1 MDCQERGACHNE
13 EILRS
18 GRRKAEPPPPQ
29 LPPRPPVCPQT
40 HIEAHLTKKRLKKY
54 VFLCSVCGGLAS
66 LLGGLFLGV
75 YVILR
80 SYTSSLGYFET
91 IPTYIPAVMLLL
103 TGLGIMCL
111 ARRKNRYAFLIKLCG
126 VCCLMSAGTCVL
138 VTVTTTVIHMS
149 RLQSLRECVY
159 TAKTQ
164 TCVCYSMLISSES
177 DRHEDGVHYIFNSTP
192 DCEVIHGALYS
203 CLRAMFGLSVI
214 GILVCIFCCM
224 LVYQLLSHERKKKYW
239 EQLELRCRYLY
250 GQPRNQQVISPP
262 QRCSHC
268 ACSQQFQYPTP
279 AEGTFE
285 NRQWTGGRI
294 GNLYSPNPEPV
305 SSGWGWR
312 LPWSREHR
320 QQQEPREGRSFRRQC
335 EGQSS
340 GADSQ
345 YGFSEGP
352 GRGGLATVSGLS
364 PWGPPP
370 PYSDPN
376 SPRRE
381 QSTPSSIKSEQN
393 QVVSPRVKYLRDK
406 RPELSESEVYFADVS
421 SCCNGSIRNDSLV
434 YDEPQERTKPPNHR
448 FPNIPEERA
457 SPDSEVAE
465 DGSEEDDPEL
475 VSFSRRNNLTRSH
488 RNRLD
493 LSQTTEDFSPMSV
506 DSGGRGD
513 SPWGSPDFLAP
524 DAQYETIPEPIGF
537 ERRPARDN
545 FPELNGNKQIV
556 DRCNNPHYF
565 GGEYPR
571 YTNPDGLLRHH
582 YEEIQEPSRLQPNM
596 ESSPVFG
603 ARLFPNPPRRHSPEC
618 IALVDESLCT
628 HNDSSCRC
636 SMSINS
642 RVEEAPT
649 N

>member
-1 MDCQERGACHNE
+1 MEGCIPAMDGNPVMQFVGYSAPPYRSPSYSG
-13 EILRS
+13 LR
-18 GRRKAEPPPPQ
+18 
-29 LPPRPPVCPQT
+29 
-40 HIEAHLTKKRLKKY
+40 KY

-80 SYTSSLGYFET
+80 TYTSSLGYFET
-91 IPTYIPAVMLLL
+91 IPTYIPAAMLLL

-111 ARRKNRYAFLIKLCG
+111 ARRKNRYALLIKVCG
-126 VCCLMSAGTCVL
+126 VCCLMCAGTCIM

-159 TAKTQ
+159 TTKTL
-164 TCVCYSMLISSES
+164 TCTCYSILLSKEGQRP
-177 DRHEDGVHYIFNSTP
+177 DDGAHYVFNSTP
-192 DCEVIHGALYS
+192 NCEVIHGALYS

-224 LVYQLLSHERKKKYW
+224 LVYQLLSHERKKMYW

-250 GQPRNQQVISPP
+250 GQPRNQPVISPP

-268 ACSQQFQYPTP
+268 ACSQQFSYPQATDS
-279 AEGTFE
+279 TFE

-305 SSGWGWR
+305 STGWGWR
-312 LPWSREHR
+312 LPWSRDQR
-320 QQQEPREGRSFRRQC
+320 QHQEPSRGSSRDGRASR

-345 YGFSEGP
+345 YGFSEGGTV
-352 GRGGLATVSGLS
+352 GRTAGLATVSGLS

-376 SPRRE
+376 SPRR
-381 QSTPSSIKSEQN
+381 QHSSVNTAEES
-393 QVVSPRVKYLRDK
+393 QVFSPRVKYLREK

-434 YDEPQERTKPPNHR
+434 YDEPQERTKTNHR

-493 LSQTTEDFSPMSV
+493 LSQATEDFSQMSV
-506 DSGGRGD
+506 DSVGQAD

-537 ERRPARDN
+537 NERRPPTRDN
-545 FPELNGNKQIV
+545 FTELNGNKQPV
-556 DRCNNPHYF
+556 DRCNNPHYY
-565 GGEYPR
+565 GGEYQSR

-582 YEEIQEPSRLQPNM
+582 YEEIQEPPTQRISETNIGN
-596 ESSPVFG
+596 SPVFG
-603 ARLFPNPPRRHSPEC
+603 SRLFPNPPRRHSPEC
-618 IALVDESLCT
+618 IALVDESLCS

-642 RVEEAPT
+642 RVEDNVP